1 MTTAKIRPIGDS
13 ENIVLGVT
21 FKNDEILFTTADR
34 REFGAITMTIHFD
47 PAASGLIPA
56 LKEAIAESEAAE

>member
-1 MTTAKIRPIGDS
+1 MTTAEIRQICGS

-34 REFGAITMTIHFD
+34 RAYGSINMTIHFD
-47 PAASGLIPA
+47 PAVSGLIPA
-56 LKEAIAESEAAE
+56 LKEAIAEYEAAE